1 MLILNVDPPKQFAP
15 LFDNIQRTI
24 IEDSGRSSGKSTT
37 NEEAAALF
45 MLQSKYNN
53 VWYCRAETND
63 LRKTVLSSMWST
75 IQSMGLEGQFT
86 LSLSPIRIYCKSGA
100 VCYFDGINGK
110 TDDDLNATKGFTP
123 NHKSLKMAILDE
135 ANDTKCK
142 AHITAWETTADK
154 FLIEG
159 SKKVIAYNPPPLKTH
174 YIHEYRKQ
182 KLSSGAT
189 RIYTTWKDIYNLLK
203 PATIAEIKRMRD
215 TDPLFYRYWYL
226 GECINFSGMVYPQF
240 KRERHCVKLSELLKT
255 GDRITELIIG
265 LDEGTV
271 NDSTCAT
278 PLAVM
283 MSGKA
288 VVLDCYEYSPTDRN
302 SHQGFAGQMSPSEAS
317 RALWKWLQSLFVRFA
332 WAGVAGVPRQWIFES
347 AEGGQMLRNQFV
359 SDYGEKT
366 CLVENKSIWGDI
378 KRVRNMLGEDIL
390 FFNVE
395 GETNTEVLMQDIE
408 SYVIDEKTND
418 VKKNQREDTIDSLEY
433 ATKLYYDRPLR
444 VYGGGF

>member
-1 MLILNVDPPKQFAP
+1 MITLDVKPPKQFFP
-15 LFDNIQRTI
+15 LFDNVQRTI

-37 NEEAAALF
+37 NEQAAALY

-53 VWYCRAETND
+53 IWYCRAEAND

-75 IQSMGLEGQFT
+75 IQAMGVESQFT

-100 VCYFDGINGK
+100 TCYFDGINGK

-123 NHKSLKMAILDE
+123 NFKKLKMVILDE
-135 ANDTKCK
+135 ANDTKCQ

-174 YIHEYRKQ
+174 YIHEYRRQ

-189 RIYTTWKDIYNLLK
+189 RIYTTWQDIYKLLK
-203 PATIAEIKRMRD
+203 PATISEIKRMRD

-240 KRERHCVKLSELLKT
+240 KRERHCIKLSDLLKT

-278 PLAVM
+278 PIAVM
-283 MSGKA
+283 ASGKA
-288 VVLDCYEYSPTDRN
+288 VVLDCYEYSPTDRAKN
-302 SHQGFAGQMSPSEAS
+302 QGFAGQLSPSEAS
-317 RALWKWLQSLFVRFA
+317 RALWKWLQSLFTRFS
-332 WAGVAGVPRQWIFES
+332 WAGITNVSRSWIFES

-359 SDYGEKT
+359 ADYGEHT
-366 CLVENKSIWGDI
+366 YLVENKSVWGDV

-395 GETNTEVLMQDIE
+395 GDVNTETLIQDIE

-418 VKKNQREDTIDSLEY
+418 IKKNQREDTIDSLEY

-444 VYGGGF
+444 IYGGGF

>member
-1 MLILNVDPPKQFAP
+1 MLTLNVDPPKQFAP
-15 LFDNIQRTI
+15 LFDTLQRTI

-135 ANDTKCK
+135 ANDTKCQ

-215 TDPLFYRYWYL
+215 NDPLFYRYWYL
-226 GECINFSGMVYPQF
+226 GECINFSGMIYPQF

-390 FFNVE
+390 FSTSK
-395 GETNTEVLMQDIE
+395 GRRIRRYSCRT
-408 SYVIDEKTND
+408 SK
-418 VKKNQREDTIDSLEY
+418 
-433 ATKLYYDRPLR
+433 AT
-444 VYGGGF
+444 